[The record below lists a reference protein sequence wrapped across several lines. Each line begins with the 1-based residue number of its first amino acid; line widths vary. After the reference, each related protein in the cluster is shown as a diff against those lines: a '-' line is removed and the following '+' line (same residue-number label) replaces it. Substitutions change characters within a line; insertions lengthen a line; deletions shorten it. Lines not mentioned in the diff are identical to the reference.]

1 MNLLFFRNKPSQ
13 EANLSPI
20 TKPLKNLEKN
30 LKKKL
35 RKKYT
40 NNVSVNSEI
49 VVLNEEKC
57 NLSLWNLA
65 ATNSKFRAQLYKGRM
80 TLSNE

>member
-20 TKPLKNLEKN
+20 TKPL
-30 LKKKL
+30 KL

-57 NLSLWNLA
+57 NLTLWNLA